1 MNSNIEILGLI
12 FNILNYAFVFLFIF
26 NLLKV
31 NYFNP
36 IVSTFVKVYKPISK
50 VFGIFPIQ
58 AINILV
64 IAIAL
69 KLLSLII
76 YFGSQYETL
85 SLFGVAIIQTLMVTL
100 RIIFFAVIG
109 GVILSWVS
117 PEKSNA
123 FLELVEEISY
133 KSLAPIR
140 KYIPSA
146 GGLDFSPLF
155 VLILNTKLGWFFVAE
170 NFKFFPAFILICLLY
185 TSDAADE

>member
-12 FNILNYAFVFLFIF
+12 FNILNYAFVFLFVF

-31 NYFNP
+31 NYINP

-85 SLFGVAIIQTLMVTL
+85 NLFGVAIIQTLMVTL
-100 RIIFFAVIG
+100 RT
-109 GVILSWVS
+109 VS
-117 PEKSNA
+117 
-123 FLELVEEISY
+123 
-133 KSLAPIR
+133 
-140 KYIPSA
+140 
-146 GGLDFSPLF
+146 
-155 VLILNTKLGWFFVAE
+155 
-170 NFKFFPAFILICLLY
+170 Y
-185 TSDAADE
+185 THLRAHET

>member
-1 MNSNIEILGLI
+1 MLQLKDQRKFLMNSSFGILGLI

-36 IVSTFVKVYKPISK
+36 IVSVFVKVYKPISK
-50 VFGIFPIQ
+50 VLSILPIQ
-58 AINILV
+58 AINIFV
-64 IAIAL
+64 IAVVL
-69 KLLSLII
+69 KLFSLII
-76 YFGSQYETL
+76 YFGNQYETIN
-85 SLFGVAIIQTLMVTL
+85 LFGVAIIQTLMVTL

-109 GVILSWVS
+109 GVILSWVR

-140 KYIPSA
+140 KYIPGA

-155 VLILNTKLGWFFVAE
+155 ILILINLLESFLSD
-170 NFKFFPAFILICLLY
+170 ILRSIV
-185 TSDAADE
+185 

>member
-36 IVSTFVKVYKPISK
+36 IVSVFVKVYKPISK
-50 VFGIFPIQ
+50 VLSILPIQ
-58 AINILV
+58 AINIFV
-64 IAIAL
+64 IAVVL
-69 KLLSLII
+69 KLFSLII
-76 YFGSQYETL
+76 YFGNQYETIN
-85 SLFGVAIIQTLMVTL
+85 LFGVAIIQTLMVSL

-109 GVILSWVS
+109 GVILSWVR

-140 KYIPSA
+140 KYIPGA

-155 VLILNTKLGWFFVAE
+155 ILILINLLESFLSD
-170 NFKFFPAFILICLLY
+170 ILRSIV
-185 TSDAADE
+185 

>member
-1 MNSNIEILGLI
+1 MLQLKDQRKFLMNSSFEILGLI

-36 IVSTFVKVYKPISK
+36 IVSLFVKVYKPISK
-50 VFGIFPIQ
+50 VLSILPIQ
-58 AINILV
+58 AINIFV
-64 IAIAL
+64 IAVVL
-69 KLLSLII
+69 KLFSLMI
-76 YFGSQYETL
+76 YFGNQYETL
-85 SLFGVAIIQTLMVTL
+85 NLFGVAIIQTLMVTL

-109 GVILSWVS
+109 GVILSWVR

-133 KSLAPIR
+133 KSMAPIR
-140 KYIPSA
+140 KYIPAA

-155 VLILNTKLGWFFVAE
+155 ILILINLLESFLSD
-170 NFKFFPAFILICLLY
+170 ILRSIV
-185 TSDAADE
+185 